1 MPARGRDVFC
11 VNIGKSDYL
20 AGRAASQIR
29 FGYTAKIILDL
40 KFLFYLMS
48 YMAKVDI
55 ELVKVILQRAELD
68 ARKIAQIMEDINF
81 ESKAKDD
88 AEKKEP
94 PCKKQF
100 VMIVNDPYGKIK
112 ETGFEYSGWVVQI
125 PEDEAPQTAIERLY
139 KGVYDFNITPKGR
152 RLPIKTVAEACEFGS
167 AKVYKEHKIWVKTK
181 EPVLLITTNGKIP
194 REDKREEF

>member
-1 MPARGRDVFC
+1 MPAQGPGYFC

-29 FGYTAKIILDL
+29 FGYTVKIILDL

>member
-20 AGRAASQIR
+20 AGRAAAQIR
-29 FGYTAKIILDL
+29 FGYTVKIILDL

-48 YMAKVDI
+48 HMAKVDI

>member
-20 AGRAASQIR
+20 SGRAASQIR
-29 FGYTAKIILDL
+29 FGYTVKIILDL

-48 YMAKVDI
+48 HMAKVDI